1 MENNRIDNLSDV
13 SSVLENILQRINSL
27 EREIAL
33 LKGENVPEEP
43 AFDDSEAIDLS
54 LDDMSFEEPAAA
66 YHVTAEGLDMAE
78 SLDVPGQ
85 DTADMVMPEQDML
98 EQDMPEQDMPE
109 QDLDVQEVP
118 ATDMPEMDIPE
129 PEGSVQ
135 DMTDMATAEQDMP
148 VSMIEESPEEDM
160 TVEIADLPEQDVVD
174 AAESEAAA
182 EQDDF
187 SNLFGSEFDDVP
199 QEKPKRGRRPS
210 SASILNETSAD
221 SGKAVMDVL
230 AEKSAW
236 LHDLPGSEVKSLRS
250 AIALGDQV
258 LFIRRLFREDSALY
272 QDTIDKLNSMT
283 TLREAVRYIGETF
296 PEWDTESDDVYKFMM
311 AVRRRIRK

>member
-66 YHVTAEGLDMAE
+66 YHVAAEGLDMAE
-78 SLDVPGQ
+78 SLDVAGQ
-85 DTADMVMPEQDML
+85 DTADMVMS
-98 EQDMPEQDMPE
+98 EQDMPGK
-109 QDLDVQEVP
+109 DLDGQEVP

-160 TVEIADLPEQDVVD
+160 TVEIADLPVD
-174 AAESEAAA
+174 EAES
-182 EQDDF
+182 DDF

>member
-78 SLDVPGQ
+78 RLDVPGQ
-85 DTADMVMPEQDML
+85 DTADMVMPEQDM
-98 EQDMPEQDMPE
+98 PEQDMLE
-109 QDLDVQEVP
+109 QDLDGRKVP

-135 DMTDMATAEQDMP
+135 DMTEMATAEQDMP

-160 TVEIADLPEQDVVD
+160 TVEIADLPVD
-174 AAESEAAA
+174 EAES
-182 EQDDF
+182 DDF

-210 SASILNETSAD
+210 SASILNEASAD